1 MKISTRRISTPAALL
16 AALPVLSVFGQAADS
31 HGPGPSFAGAVF
43 VMTNNNE
50 SNRILRFGRL
60 ATGALVSLGSTPT
73 GGRGSGGTV
82 DPLGAQNSL
91 LLTQDGGFLLAVNS
105 ASGTISAFQVD
116 GANLELVDVKHT
128 GGSAPNAIG
137 QWGNLVYVLNVAGN
151 SSVVGFHLEDGHL
164 IRIPGAIGYLST
176 AISGGSSVSFT
187 PDGKFLIVTER
198 VTNKVDS
205 FPVNA
210 DGTVGAVVSQ
220 ADPKAGLFLLAMAP
234 SGVAVSLEPGSGVVT
249 ASIVN
254 SDGTLTAVSST
265 ADSDGGTCWD
275 VVTPNGKYVYAADT
289 AGDTISGFSL
299 SAAGM
304 LAPINATNVAA
315 KLTPGSKALD
325 LAVSYDGKYLYST
338 NAGNGSV
345 GIWTIK
351 ADGTLKA
358 QTFVSLPAS
367 DASAG
372 FNGIAAY

>member
-1 MKISTRRISTPAALL
+1 
-16 AALPVLSVFGQAADS
+16 
-31 HGPGPSFAGAVF
+31 
-43 VMTNNNE
+43 
-50 SNRILRFGRL
+50 
-60 ATGALVSLGSTPT
+60 
-73 GGRGSGGTV
+73 
-82 DPLGAQNSL
+82 
-91 LLTQDGGFLLAVNS
+91 
-105 ASGTISAFQVD
+105 
-116 GANLELVDVKHT
+116 
-128 GGSAPNAIG
+128 
-137 QWGNLVYVLNVAGN
+137 
-151 SSVVGFHLEDGHL
+151 
-164 IRIPGAIGYLST
+164 
-176 AISGGSSVSFT
+176 
-187 PDGKFLIVTER
+187 
-198 VTNKVDS
+198 
-205 FPVNA
+205 
-210 DGTVGAVVSQ
+210 
-220 ADPKAGLFLLAMAP
+220 MAP